1 MICKKNHSH
10 LPVLLKSS
18 FLVFFLFFFLF
29 SLNTKCLAQIA
40 PHCISYFTCHYQ
52 SGTGL
57 NCPQGTQP
65 FHACYC
71 WVDSA
76 GCRKVQN
83 DFCTTQDW
91 CDFLIRY
98 ASLCREYG
106 DCCGCSGK
114 PKPIPSPTPTPR
126 PVPTPTP
133 LASCY
138 QPCRTDSDCSNGL
151 KCGYHVSVGKRVCLN
166 PACAGEQDCRCSWQ
180 R

>member
-1 MICKKNHSH
+1 MNLKKIF
-10 LPVLLKSS
+10 P
-18 FLVFFLFFFLF
+18 LVFFLFFFFFLF
-29 SLNTKCLAQIA
+29 SKQVNGQQDNCF
-40 PHCISYFTCHYQ
+40 SYFTCHYQ

-57 NCPQGTQP
+57 NCSQGTQP
-65 FHACYC
+65 FRACGC
-71 WVDSA
+71 WLDGSGV
-76 GCRKVQN
+76 CQKFQRY
-83 DFCTTQDW
+83 FCAIQDW
-91 CDFLIRY
+91 CNFLIRY
-98 ASLCREYG
+98 YPRCREYG